1 MRLPR
6 CPFYLL
12 GMGFRR
18 KLLYRRGELLDALTG
33 EVLRT

>member
-6 CPFYLL
+6 CPFYLF
-12 GMGFRR
+12 GMGVRR